1 MGGGGRLGG
10 EGIIWFH
17 LHLFTWTPW
26 ANGNHFHLKTGK
38 RGEKARQPELNCDG
52 TQCVK
57 VCASKILLQRDFA
70 LNSRVY
76 NVNGREDDSAYCKCT
91 DIALLLFALFFLK
104 GRCALTWIY

>member
-1 MGGGGRLGG
+1 MTIAMGGGGWE

-26 ANGNHFHLKTGK
+26 ANGNHFHLKTEK

-57 VCASKILLQRDFA
+57 VCANTSSADFT
-70 LNSRVY
+70 VTVHEY
-76 NVNGREDDSAYCKCT
+76 
-91 DIALLLFALFFLK
+91 I
-104 GRCALTWIY
+104 